1 MINRILIQKQALSSR
16 NLLKFRGLSSL
27 RASFSTPSFTT
38 TSNIRTAFYSSAS
51 NSQAGSIALDNKVI
65 ANKQK
70 LYVIDQLTPGSI
82 FFLPHGARIFNRLV
96 EFMRVQQR
104 LYGFEE
110 VITPLIYKN
119 DLWKTSGH
127 YQHYKQD
134 MFEVIGEHHHEG
146 EAEHDESHYGLKP
159 MNCPGHCV
167 MFSKHDRS
175 YRDLPV
181 RFADFSPLHRNE
193 SSGALSGLTRVRKF
207 HQDDGHIFCEPSQIK
222 SEIESCLALI
232 ETSYCVFGLNE
243 YRLALSTRPEGYVG
257 TLDVWNKAEENLKE
271 ALNNSGKE
279 WHINEGDG
287 AFYGPKIDILVKDN
301 NGKEHQTA
309 TIQLDFQL
317 PKNFDLKYTGSE
329 KTVENTPVLI
339 HRAVFGSLERF
350 MAILLD
356 HYQGN
361 WPFWLNPK
369 QAVIIPV
376 ADRHHDYASKIYSQL
391 SGKNNFIT
399 SSNDDK
405 SKSFPV
411 AVQPGK
417 LHSRYF
423 NVDIL
428 SSDETVGARTRRAI
442 SEGYSYIIM
451 IGDREVESS
460 NLSVRSRSD
469 KKTETL
475 DVKGVINKFSD
486 LEDNYS

>member
-1 MINRILIQKQALSSR
+1 MNRRLVFQQAAIAPRFLVSGTRRVLASNTAR
-16 NLLKFRGLSSL
+16 LYERKLTSFRLY
-27 RASFSTPSFTT
+27 STP
-38 TSNIRTAFYSSAS
+38 TS
-51 NSQAGSIALDNKVI
+51 SIALDNKAI

-70 LYVIDQLTPGSI
+70 LYVTDQLTPGSI

-110 VITPLIYKN
+110 VITPLIYK
-119 DLWKTSGH
+119 DELWKTSGH

-134 MFEVIGEHHHEG
+134 MFQVTSEHHHEHTHG
-146 EAEHDESHYGLKP
+146 EEVDDSHYGLKP

-167 MFSKHDRS
+167 MFAKHDRS
-175 YRDLPV
+175 FRDLPV

-232 ETSYCVFGLNE
+232 ETSYCVFGLNT

-257 TLDVWNKAEENLKE
+257 TLDVWDRAENNLKQ
-271 ALNNSGKE
+271 ALENSGKE

-301 NGKEHQTA
+301 TGKEHQTA

-317 PKNFDLKYTGSE
+317 PNNFELKYSGSALE
-329 KTVENTPVLI
+329 SEAATENVPVLI

-350 MAILLD
+350 MAILMD
-356 HYQGN
+356 HYEGV

-369 QAVIIPV
+369 QAVVIPV
-376 ADRHHDYASKIYSQL
+376 AERHREHAAKIHSQL
-391 SGKNNFIT
+391 SGKSDFN
-399 SSNDDK
+399 SSSGPDGK
-405 SKSFPV
+405 TFPV
-411 AVQPGK
+411 SVQPGK

-423 NVDIL
+423 NVDL
-428 SSDETVGARTRRAI
+428 LASDETVGARTRRAI
-442 SEGYSYIIM
+442 SDGYSYILM
-451 IGDREVESS
+451 IGDREMENGTVSI
-460 NLSVRSRSD
+460 RSRSD
-469 KKTETL
+469 RKTEVIS
-475 DVKGVINKFSD
+475 VKEAIEKFSY
-486 LEDNYS
+486 LEDNYE

>member
-1 MINRILIQKQALSSR
+1 MFRLALKR
-16 NLLKFRGLSSL
+16 SL
-27 RASFSTPSFTT
+27 PAARALRLTPRVVIARSQLYST
-38 TSNIRTAFYSSAS
+38 AS
-51 NSQAGSIALDNKVI
+51 ISVDNKTI

-70 LYVIDQLTPGSI
+70 LYVTDQLTPGSI
-82 FFLPHGARIFNRLV
+82 FFLPHGARIFNRLI
-96 EFMRVQQR
+96 EFMRIQQR

-110 VITPLIYKN
+110 VVTPLIYKN
-119 DLWKTSGH
+119 DLWITSGH

-134 MFEVIGEHHHEG
+134 MFKVTGEHHHEH
-146 EAEHDESHYGLKP
+146 EAPEDSEYGLKP

-167 MFSKHDRS
+167 MFSKHDHS
-175 YRDLPV
+175 FRDLPV
-181 RFADFSPLHRNE
+181 RYADFSPLHRNE

-243 YRLALSTRPEGYVG
+243 YRLSLSTRPEGYVG
-257 TLDVWNKAEENLKE
+257 TLDVWNRAEENLKQ

-317 PKNFDLKYTGSE
+317 PNNFNLKYTGSE
-329 KTVENTPVLI
+329 SSDATENVPVLI

-350 MAILLD
+350 MAILMD
-356 HYQGN
+356 HYAGV

-369 QAVIIPV
+369 QAAVIPV
-376 ADRHHDYASKIYSQL
+376 AERHRDYASKIYSQL
-391 SGKNNFIT
+391 SGKGDFKSA
-399 SSNDDK
+399 SSG
-405 SKSFPV
+405 SKNFPV

-417 LHSRYF
+417 LNSRYF
-423 NVDIL
+423 NADL
-428 SSDETVGARTRRAI
+428 LASDETVGARTRRAI
-442 SEGYSYIIM
+442 SDGYSYILM
-451 IGDREVESS
+451 VGDREMENGTVSI
-460 NLSVRSRSD
+460 RSRSD
-469 KKTETL
+469 RKTEA
-475 DVKGVINKFSD
+475 VPVEQVITQFSQ
-486 LEDNYS
+486 LEDNFE